1 MKRRFIS
8 AAIIAVSL
16 VFSCACDSKDDPKDI
31 EPPVAAPE
39 EDNGNEDEGG
49 GGDVAGEESEYYITD
64 GVEDPLYWVT
74 NEYMQAFMEQVTYK
88 DRDYS
93 RTRITE
99 FPGGGPGEADIPP
112 AVNLTWENGYPDK
125 KLLLTVW
132 DDEWSREY
140 NLEAGATSQELLH
153 LVPKKRY
160 SWKVI
165 TTSGAKV
172 AEGTFRTAGSIHQ
185 VFFTN
190 AKDESRQVRNGRDL
204 GGWKT
209 LDGKTVVYRK
219 LYRGG
224 RIEGYIDSNGKA
236 EFRAVGLKAELDLR
250 ESAPK
255 YCPVGNDIAWCTPFI
270 TDSYVSMLTK
280 YKDGVKMSFEFI
292 ADCLR
297 QNKPVF
303 YHCAI
308 GRDRTGT
315 LSILVLGLLGVSE
328 GDISKDYELTYFA
341 PDGYSTNDGGEFK
354 YHRAKTSSFVATVKH
369 IWAFG
374 KPTFKENV
382 QAYLLSIGV
391 TQKDM
396 DDICAAMLK

>member
-1 MKRRFIS
+1 MKRRLIS
-8 AAIIAVSL
+8 AAIIAISL
-16 VFSCACDSKDDPKDI
+16 VFSCSCDSKDDPTDI
-31 EPPVAAPE
+31 KPPVAAPE
-39 EDNGNEDEGG
+39 GG
-49 GGDVAGEESEYYITD
+49 EENVGGDGGDDEAGDESEYYITD
-64 GVEDPLYWVT
+64 GIDDPLYWVT

-112 AVNLTWENGYPDK
+112 SINLTWENGYPDK

-165 TTSGAKV
+165 TTSGNKV

-190 AKDESRQVRNGRDL
+190 ANDESRQVRNGRDL

-209 LDGKTVVYRK
+209 LDGKTVAYRK

-236 EFRAVGLKAELDLR
+236 EFRAAGIKAELDLR
-250 ESAPK
+250 ESAPTN
-255 YCPVGNDIAWCTPFI
+255 CPIGKDIAWCTPFI
-270 TDSYVSMLTK
+270 EHSYVKMLTE
-280 YKDGVKMSFEFI
+280 YKNEVKMSIEFI

-354 YHRAKTSSFVATVKH
+354 YHRAKTSGFVETVKH

-396 DDICAAMLK
+396 DDICTAMLK